1 MGDLR
6 FGIQSSARY
15 YAAGDWEDLKSS
27 TLYCEELGYDSIWF
41 GDHLITGG
49 SRFECWTLLSALAA
63 ITERI
68 RLGTLVLCNNWRNPA
83 LLAKMAATFDVIS
96 GGRLEFGIG
105 AGWNLEEHETYGYAF
120 PKPRVRVEMLR
131 EGCEIIRRMWTEASP
146 SYEGKYYRVR
156 DVVCDPKPLQK
167 PHPPITIGGG
177 GEIYTLRTVAACADR
192 WNAGGLPEDY
202 RRKLGIL
209 KRYCSE
215 IGRDYESIDKTYYA
229 SVDLYDNEVDLLE
242 AMKDLFHTGM
252 ERRPQFQGMSFEEWL
267 EVYRARHFIGTPEE
281 CLKKI
286 RRLIGFGVTYF
297 IFSIRAARR
306 VPNLVERKETLR
318 LFAEEIVEQLKD

>member
-15 YAAGDWEDLKSS
+15 YSPEDWEDLKSS

-41 GDHLITGG
+41 GDHLITGV
-49 SRFECWTLLSALAA
+49 SRFECWTILSALAA

-83 LLAKMAATFDVIS
+83 LLAKMAATLDVVS

-105 AGWNLEEHETYGYAF
+105 AGWNMEEHETYGYAF
-120 PKPRVRVEMLR
+120 PKPRVRVAMLR
-131 EGCEIIRRMWTEASP
+131 EGCEIIRRMWTEEKP
-146 SYEGKYYRVR
+146 SYEGKYFHVR

-177 GEIYTLRTVAACADR
+177 GEIYTLRAVAAYADR
-192 WNAGGLPEDY
+192 WNSGGLPEDY
-202 RRKLGIL
+202 GRKLGIL
-209 KRYCSE
+209 KKYCSG
-215 IGRDYESIDKTYYA
+215 IGRDYDSIDKTYY
-229 SVDLYDNEVDLLE
+229 SSMDLYDNEDVLLE
-242 AMKDLFHTGM
+242 AMEELFHTGI
-252 ERRPQFQGMSFEEWL
+252 ERSPRYQGMSFEEWL
-267 EVYRARHFIGTPEE
+267 EVYRARNLIGTPEE
-281 CLKKI
+281 CLKRI
-286 RRLIGFGVTYF
+286 EQLMGFGVTYF

-306 VPNLVERKETLR
+306 VPNLMERKESLR
-318 LFAEEIVEQLKD
+318 LFAEEIIKPLKD